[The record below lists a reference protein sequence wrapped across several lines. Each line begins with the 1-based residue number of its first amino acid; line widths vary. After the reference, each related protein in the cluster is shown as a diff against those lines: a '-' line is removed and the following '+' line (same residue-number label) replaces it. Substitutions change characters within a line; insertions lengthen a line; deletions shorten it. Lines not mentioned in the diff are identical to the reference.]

1 MIPLPF
7 LVADTSAILSLPWI
21 DQVGLVLL
29 AVFLVLG
36 AIRGLWWQI
45 VRLLG
50 VVLAV
55 TGARALA
62 PRWVD
67 DMQASFDLSPGP
79 AYGLTW
85 FTIFVLGLVVAALLG
100 RLGKKALDA
109 MQLGPVD
116 RLGGALAGGL
126 TGLMLHGALL
136 FLLTGLGT
144 TEWSTRTL
152 AGSKSERLLDT
163 VSHRWPLFV
172 DASVRERVVGPWVDA
187 LGWQT
192 RPQSPEPET
201 GDWPADGSPADGSQE
216 QPFYRE
222 DRRD

>member
-1 MIPLPF
+1 MTLAWIAPEFQSPT
-7 LVADTSAILSLPWI
+7 ALPWI
-21 DQVGLVLL
+21 DQVGLGLL

-36 AIRGLWWQI
+36 AFRGLWWQI

-55 TGARALA
+55 YGARALA
-62 PRWVD
+62 PRWVG
-67 DMQASFDLSPGP
+67 DMQSRFDLSEGP

-85 FTIFVLGLVVAALLG
+85 FTIFVLGLIVAALLG

-116 RLGGALAGGL
+116 RLGGAMAGAL

-144 TEWSTRTL
+144 TAWSTQTL
-152 AGSKSERLLDT
+152 AGSKSERLLDA
-163 VSHRWPLFV
+163 VSNRWPLFV
-172 DASVRERVVGPWVDA
+172 DASVREQVVGPWVDA
-187 LGWQT
+187 LGWKVPGESQGKPQT
-192 RPQSPEPET
+192 GEESWMQEPAQ
-201 GDWPADGSPADGSQE
+201 DD
-216 QPFYRE
+216 PFF
-222 DRRD
+222 RD